1 LRSPYPRLSL
11 SYTEI
16 YYYELLLYFKLKA
29 LYYIIVQMTRAKKSG
44 LGGSAME
51 LKISDEV
58 RTLCPD
64 TALGVL
70 FYRAEVAESPQAL
83 LDKFDDA
90 QRTLG
95 ERYTLETIADIPH
108 IASTRDAYRALGKSP
123 HEYRNAAEAMLRRIV
138 KGSGLYRINNVVDV
152 NNLISVSSGYS
163 IGSYDV
169 SGLSGGVT
177 LHRAQEGSHYDGI
190 GKESVNIGRLPVLYD
205 ALGPFGNP
213 SSDSR
218 RAMIRPGRRDVMSVV
233 YSFDGD
239 AGLREWLPRFAA
251 LLEKYS
257 GASEP
262 DIKYIL

>member
-169 SGLSGGVT
+169 SGLSGASDAAPGPGGQPLRRHRQGKREHRPPAGAVRRSGALRQPLQRQPPGDDPPRAEGRDVGGVF
-177 LHRAQEGSHYDGI
+177 L
-190 GKESVNIGRLPVLYD
+190 
-205 ALGPFGNP
+205 
-213 SSDSR
+213 R
-218 RAMIRPGRRDVMSVV
+218 RGRRTAGMAPSVCRP
-233 YSFDGD
+233 
-239 AGLREWLPRFAA
+239 AGKIQRRF
-251 LLEKYS
+251 
-257 GASEP
+257 
-262 DIKYIL
+262 